1 MDCNRR
7 ISEELRAIARLL
19 IVAICESSDNDY
31 DPKMLEDYAYG
42 VDDTL
47 KTDQDNE
54 CHNLY
59 HGK

>member
-7 ISEELRAIARLL
+7 IAEELRAIARLL

-47 KTDQDNE
+47 KTDQDND
-54 CHNLY
+54 
-59 HGK
+59 

>member
-7 ISEELRAIARLL
+7 IAEELRAIARLL
-19 IVAICESSDNDY
+19 IVAICESSDNDC

-47 KTDQDNE
+47 KTDQ
-54 CHNLY
+54 Y
-59 HGK
+59 GR